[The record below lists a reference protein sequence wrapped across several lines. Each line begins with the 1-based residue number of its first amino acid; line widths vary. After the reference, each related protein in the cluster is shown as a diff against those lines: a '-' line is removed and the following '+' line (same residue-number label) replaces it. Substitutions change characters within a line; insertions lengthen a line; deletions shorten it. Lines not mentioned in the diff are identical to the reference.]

1 MGFKKIE
8 NTIQDMRIK
17 KKEKIDEKKNWPSQ
31 VDACRI

>member
-17 KKEKIDEKKNWPSQ
+17 KKEKIDEKKKLTKPSGL
-31 VDACRI
+31 RL